1 MYQILCDGELLYD
14 PRQKE
19 YLVGDP
25 TLELAVN
32 TSGTLS
38 FSMPPTHP
46 AYDKIRKLKSVITL
60 YQDGE
65 WVFSGRVLND
75 EKNFDNIKQI
85 SVEGELGYL
94 NDSNQRS
101 YVCDGL
107 SPKAWFASIIERH
120 NADVDDWKKFSVG
133 EVTVTDGNDE
143 LYYSS
148 GTYETSWE
156 TVKNKCFEGSC
167 GGYVRTRH
175 AGNTTYIDWLK
186 DYPNICTQEIR
197 FGENLLDLTHQ
208 IKGEDVATVV
218 IPLGARMSE
227 VDENYQG
234 TDTEERLTIAGVNDG
249 RDCLEDEEAV
259 ALYGRIVK
267 VISHEDVTEES

>member
-75 EKNFDNIKQI
+75 EKNFHNIRQI

-107 SPKAWFASIIERH
+107 SPKEWFASIIERH
-120 NADVDDWKKFSVG
+120 NADVDDWKKFTVG

-143 LYYSS
+143 PVSY
-148 GTYETSWE
+148 T
-156 TVKNKCFEGSC
+156 
-167 GGYVRTRH
+167 H
-175 AGNTTYIDWLK
+175 
-186 DYPNICTQEIR
+186 
-197 FGENLLDLTHQ
+197 LTLPT
-208 IKGEDVATVV
+208 K
-218 IPLGARMSE
+218 
-227 VDENYQG
+227 
-234 TDTEERLTIAGVNDG
+234 
-249 RDCLEDEEAV
+249 
-259 ALYGRIVK
+259 RIV
-267 VISHEDVTEES
+267 

>member
-1 MYQILCDGELLYD
+1 M
-14 PRQKE
+14 
-19 YLVGDP
+19 
-25 TLELAVN
+25 
-32 TSGTLS
+32 
-38 FSMPPTHP
+38 
-46 AYDKIRKLKSVITL
+46 
-60 YQDGE
+60 
-65 WVFSGRVLND
+65 
-75 EKNFDNIKQI
+75 
-85 SVEGELGYL
+85 
-94 NDSNQRS
+94 
-101 YVCDGL
+101 CDGL
-107 SPKAWFASIIERH
+107 SPKEWFASIIERH
-120 NADVDDWKKFSVG
+120 NADVDDWKKFTVG

-148 GTYETSWE
+148 STYETSWE

-234 TDTEERLTIAGVNDG
+234 TDAEERLTIAGG
-249 RDCLEDEEAV
+249 
-259 ALYGRIVK
+259 K
-267 VISHEDVTEES
+267 